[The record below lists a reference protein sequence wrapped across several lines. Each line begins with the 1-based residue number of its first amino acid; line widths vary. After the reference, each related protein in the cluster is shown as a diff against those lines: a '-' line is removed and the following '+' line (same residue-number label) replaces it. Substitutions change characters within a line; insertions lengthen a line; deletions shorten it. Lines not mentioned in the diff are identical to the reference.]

1 MRLAWCLLVLAA
13 CAPSETRVE
22 TPTPATPTPV
32 AADSSPAVTPTPS
45 GAVVSSASTITSR
58 DSLGVVEDSSV
69 TAGLIDSMEVEDMTS
84 SHTEAKVEVWTGMK
98 ADTIPNLV
106 VAKAPGVT
114 RDGMV
119 YGVAITS
126 DGLLGKA
133 YQYDAKTRQ
142 LSFVPLPKDVN
153 EWNSDITVSADG
165 RHVAY
170 IGNESAGI
178 FGVVRDW
185 PGMTLVTR
193 TPPVKPYPSDYDT
206 DQAHWIDTARFEFFI
221 RTPAGVDSTN
231 HMISKFVV
239 ARGDVRARSM
249 TIDTLA
255 TRPELSN

>member
-1 MRLAWCLLVLAA
+1 M
-13 CAPSETRVE
+13 EE
-22 TPTPATPTPV
+22 
-32 AADSSPAVTPTPS
+32 
-45 GAVVSSASTITSR
+45 
-58 DSLGVVEDSSV
+58 SSV
-69 TAGLIDSMEVEDMTS
+69 TAGLIDSKEVEEITS
-84 SHTEAKVEVWTGMK
+84 SHTEARVEVWTGQT
-98 ADTIPNLV
+98 ADTIPDLV

-114 RDGMV
+114 RAGVV
-119 YGVAITS
+119 YGVSITS
-126 DGLLGKA
+126 DGTVGKA

-153 EWNSDITVSADG
+153 NWNSDITVSPDG

-185 PGMTLVTR
+185 PGMTLVLR
-193 TPPVKPYPSDYDT
+193 SPPVKPYPSDYYT
-206 DQAHWIDTARFEFFI
+206 DQAHWIDTTRFEFFI
-221 RTPAGVDSTN
+221 RTPGGVDSTN

-249 TIDTLA
+249 TVDTLA

>member
-1 MRLAWCLLVLAA
+1 V
-13 CAPSETRVE
+13 T
-22 TPTPATPTPV
+22 
-32 AADSSPAVTPTPS
+32 TPTPS
-45 GAVVSSASTITSR
+45 GAVTSASTITSR
-58 DSLGVVEDSSV
+58 DSPGAVEESSV

-84 SHTEAKVEVWTGMK
+84 SHTEARVEVWTGMK
-98 ADTIPNLV
+98 ADTIPTLV
-106 VAKAPGVT
+106 VARAPGVT
-114 RDGMV
+114 RDGVV

-126 DGLLGKA
+126 DGRIGKA

-153 EWNSDITVSADG
+153 EWNSDITVSPDG
-165 RHVAY
+165 RYVAY
-170 IGNESAGI
+170 IGDESAGI

-193 TPPVKPYPSDYDT
+193 TPPVKPYPSDYYT

-239 ARGDVRARSM
+239 ARGDVRDRSM